1 MYNIT
6 LFASGNGSNAENI
19 INFFDS
25 DPMFVINL
33 IVCDNPSAFVLQ
45 RAHNHNIKSL
55 IVDKVSFN
63 NPDFML
69 EALKNADTHFIVL
82 SGFLKLV
89 PEFLVNA
96 YQNKIINIHPAL
108 LPAHGGKGMYGM
120 RVHQDVI
127 NCGDKLSGI
136 TIHFVNKFFDS
147 GAIIFQASCN
157 VVDGDTPDSLAQKV
171 HALEYLHF
179 PRVIKETVLKVLS

>member
-1 MYNIT
+1 
-6 LFASGNGSNAENI
+6 
-19 INFFDS
+19 
-25 DPMFVINL
+25 
-33 IVCDNPSAFVLQ
+33 
-45 RAHNHNIKSL
+45 
-55 IVDKVSFN
+55 
-63 NPDFML
+63 ML